1 MDFYFHLKLKVKVIC
16 ILKVSSRQVT
26 SVMTLIFSSRCEER
40 RQTKRTTIKGRKRA
54 PIENGPQQTVI
65 MVYWTISAIYN
76 LLMRGILL
84 PIIERHHFNTAITIK
99 LP

>member
-1 MDFYFHLKLKVKVIC
+1 MLFL
-16 ILKVSSRQVT
+16 
-26 SVMTLIFSSRCEER
+26 TLRCEEHK
-40 RQTKRTTIKGRKRA
+40 QTKCTTIKGHKRA

-99 LP
+99 LHSQL